1 MILQLSTTIP
11 PLIMQFPFMNWPEIL
26 DMLGEAYN
34 IPDLARLLFNAMGLQ
49 LIQQGMAPGGMAS
62 PMLGGMMPPG
72 ASGGMQLAAMGAP
85 MNVLPKPASG
95 GGQGP
100 RGAAAGPASGP
111 AGGGGSTMSASL
123 MQSPS
128 RPVQRAE
135 PRNRTS
141 PKREPEIHG
150 PL

>member
-1 MILQLSTTIP
+1 MRRVDPQQQQQTAAMILQLSTTIP

-72 ASGGMQLAAMGAP
+72 ASGGMQMAAMGAP
-85 MNVLPKPASG
+85 MNMLPKPAS
-95 GGQGP
+95 
-100 RGAAAGPASGP
+100 
-111 AGGGGSTMSASL
+111 GGSTMSASL
-123 MQSPS
+123 IQSP
-128 RPVQRAE
+128 
-135 PRNRTS
+135 
-141 PKREPEIHG
+141 
-150 PL
+150 